1 MLSPPATMN
10 FTTGRFL
17 LFSMDYK
24 KLTKFLTGGRPAQTS
39 CFCQRHLISKPL
51 MLAQARDRRISLAAT
66 LPRVN
71 FLGVI
76 AGILALV
83 SLLFPWWGIAA
94 RGFNSSSS
102 SMGGSLEVPATT
114 PISTTTQAS
123 PTRSQHTAHTLVLVL
138 LSTALAIAGS

>member
-1 MLSPPATMN
+1 MLGPPATMN

-76 AGILALV
+76 AGILAVV
-83 SLLFPWWGIAA
+83 SLLFPGLGIAA
-94 RGFNSSSS
+94 TGFDSESSAVWGIL
-102 SMGGSLEVPATT
+102 GGEC
-114 PISTTTQAS
+114 
-123 PTRSQHTAHTLVLVL
+123 HD
-138 LSTALAIAGS
+138 